1 MYVMFWLILDYL
13 VKVNQRQPCASS
25 VLGLF
30 SCKYYPKKALCT
42 IFRIEDYHEQGS
54 GKLSLNALSIL
65 GFHAR
70 IRQRKNHVL
79 KTIILQGTA
88 KESLMFW
95 KLGYL
100 AMIKLSFLIW
110 ELVYLTRICLKI
122 LFWEL
127 LSLHRVEHLWTAISI
142 LFIANMLVGNKFESF
157 KELFVW
163 RTRDILP
170 RSAKVSLCFEW
181 VNSQWSAKESL
192 VLFWVTKK
200 N

>member
-42 IFRIEDYHEQGS
+42 IFRIQDYHEQGS

-88 KESLMFW
+88 KESHMFW

-122 LFWEL
+122 LLKNIVLRTFGTSQGVA
-127 LSLHRVEHLWTAISI
+127 SLNCYIDIIYSEYVGGEQIRKLQGIVCLENSGYLAMISQTKPGGV
-142 LFIANMLVGNKFESF
+142 LGNK
-157 KELFVW
+157 
-163 RTRDILP
+163 
-170 RSAKVSLCFEW
+170 
-181 VNSQWSAKESL
+181 
-192 VLFWVTKK
+192 K